1 MAPSWPASAPERQLF
16 SIAAVFSPN
25 RSERFERRKVVCH
38 HFINAIAKV
47 KRHASEK
54 KMSGISGTRSDDFIS
69 AAKARG
75 EAALKDNQPKLT
87 KLENAFRHAAL
98 RRSAQAARRAGM
110 GKPMVH

>member
-1 MAPSWPASAPERQLF
+1 MAPSWPASAQERQLF
-16 SIAAVFSPN
+16 SIAAVFSLN
-25 RSERFERRKVVCH
+25 RPERFQRRQVVCH
-38 HFINAIAKV
+38 HLINAIAKV

-98 RRSAQAARRAGM
+98 RRSAQAARRAG
-110 GKPMVH
+110 GTKH

>member
-1 MAPSWPASAPERQLF
+1 MHR
-16 SIAAVFSPN
+16 
-25 RSERFERRKVVCH
+25 
-38 HFINAIAKV
+38 
-47 KRHASEK
+47 K

>member
-1 MAPSWPASAPERQLF
+1 MATSWPASVPERQLF

-47 KRHASEK
+47 KRHASE